1 MCADVSHTF
10 SISLYQIKTMATDM
24 VNVALEYALLL
35 FDEEIINS
43 IIKEELTLEKKKE
56 VLMSLDETKKRNI
69 LLKLGFN
76 KAFLKTL

>member
-1 MCADVSHTF
+1 
-10 SISLYQIKTMATDM
+10 MATDM
-24 VNVALEYALLL
+24 VNVALEYALLH

-56 VLMSLDETKKRNI
+56 VLMSLDETRKRNI
-69 LLKLGFN
+69 LLKLGFH